1 MLYQATPV
9 CTVMN
14 GGDRAARPALQAG
27 PPTSSSRGALAVC
40 GSRDIVRDRSRV
52 AGATTTSPS
61 LSTSPK
67 AVSGS
72 PSMALASTAAV
83 TLH

>member
-14 GGDRAARPALQAG
+14 DGDRAARPALQAG

-40 GSRDIVRDRSRV
+40 GSRDIVRDPNRLGRSHDHL
-52 AGATTTSPS
+52 ALS
-61 LSTSPK
+61 LHFTQSR
-67 AVSGS
+67 
-72 PSMALASTAAV
+72 
-83 TLH
+83 